1 MYICVLQNRFH
12 VPFFLWLANTANN
25 IIVGQASGIVIL
37 LPPTDQPTVW
47 AYLWPP
53 SLGLDF

>member
-1 MYICVLQNRFH
+1 MFRTNICVLQNRFH

-37 LPPTDQPTVW
+37 LPPTNR
-47 AYLWPP
+47 P
-53 SLGLDF
+53 SGLIYDRQA